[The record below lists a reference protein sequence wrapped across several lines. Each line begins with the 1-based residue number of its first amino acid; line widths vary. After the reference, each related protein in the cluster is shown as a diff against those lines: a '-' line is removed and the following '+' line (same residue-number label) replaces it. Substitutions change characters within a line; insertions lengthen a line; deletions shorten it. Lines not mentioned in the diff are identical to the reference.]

1 MKNIVKYTCAFISAT
16 CLFFMILS
24 CNNNSGS
31 KNNNRDS
38 VNSLTTLKAPAGKSP
53 STYRDTLIIN
63 FPSAVFYHP
72 DSLQLSRIKALTDT
86 MYFDGSM
93 HEYFYQMRN
102 ARIVLKKNWPQVSII
117 ESERCR
123 YLLFIKKDGT
133 REYIDLDT
141 KNDPYGLFVFDGIQS
156 PVMIDMTN
164 IETIVGFYFSK
175 Q

>member
-16 CLFFMILS
+16 CLFFMIFS
-24 CNNNSGS
+24 CNNNTGS
-31 KNNNRDS
+31 KNNKKDP
-38 VNSLTTLKAPAGKSP
+38 VNSSSTTKVAAEKPPA
-53 STYRDTLIIN
+53 TYPDTLIIN
-63 FPSAVFYHP
+63 FPSAVFYKP

-86 MYFDGSM
+86 MVFDGSM

-102 ARIVLKKNWPQVSII
+102 ARIVLKKNWPLVSII
-117 ESERCR
+117 ESEKCR

-141 KNDPYGLFVFDGIQS
+141 KYDTHGLFVFDGIKS
-156 PVMIDMTN
+156 PVMVDMTN
-164 IETIVGFYFSK
+164 IETIAGFYFSR